1 MRIAALVTL
10 ASALAL
16 GACDRSEPDALPIEN
31 EVIDNKIEV
40 IEEPVPAPVN
50 IVEPEPETNN
60 TIAPAAPPP
69 PKVSEEEQMFDD
81 ADATGL
87 TARLPQANDQLPGS
101 NENDTRPAD

>member
-1 MRIAALVTL
+1 MRITALVTL

-31 EVIDNKIEV
+31 EVIDNNIEV
-40 IEEPVPAPVN
+40 IEEPVPVPVN
-50 IVEPEPETNN
+50 IVEEEPEKPN
-60 TIAPAAPPP
+60 TTAPAAPP

-87 TARLPQANDQLPGS
+87 TARLPQVNEQLPGS
-101 NENDTRPAD
+101 DENGTRPAD